1 MDSESVPN
9 ENKDIIKRIQEKIDC
24 PSIVMITNGRGDIL
38 DCNIADSI
46 GKIVEL
52 CELTYIATTIALS
65 LEVTSLHRILGGL
78 ELDVRIFKDVFTLTT
93 LFDKEH
99 VLIIVVPKTINLV
112 QTINSVSKVTKVKI
126 EKINAQL
133 ELER

>member
-9 ENKDIIKRIQEKIDC
+9 ENKDMIKRIQEKIDC

-46 GKIVEL
+46 AEIVEL

-65 LEVTSLHRILGGL
+65 LEVTSLHHILGGL
-78 ELDVRIFKDVFTLTT
+78 ELDVRIFKDVFALTT

-112 QTINSVSKVTKVKI
+112 QTINSVSKVTKVKV
-126 EKINAQL
+126 EKIEAQL